1 MERGAKWRPAV
12 VAFADLMEARLA
24 EHDDRRGGET
34 WGRVAD
40 PMELVEGARRN
51 AEELAHKVDA
61 WQAPGLWQDKPDN
74 LAIMRQA
81 ADVANFAMM
90 IGDRCG
96 PLERRPLDPWLP
108 IDAGAKTGK
117 LVWLLVDY
125 REGEHPLEDA
135 TFAATLGYNS
145 LADTG
150 EDEWKLVGWCWSHDH
165 FVDGKGKVLAWK
177 PIGFELLPPACFVPT
192 SDGANPPA
200 TAIDA
205 ALASKAPE

>member
-34 WGRVAD
+34 WGRVVD
-40 PMELVEGARRN
+40 PITLVDGAVNNVVELTS
-51 AEELAHKVDA
+51 KVTV
-61 WQAPGLWQDKPDN
+61 WQTPGFWDGKPDN

-90 IGDRCG
+90 VADRCG

-108 IDAGAKTGK
+108 VDDAAKTGK

-125 REGEHPLEDA
+125 RGDGAHPLEDA
-135 TFAATLGYNS
+135 EYAATLGYNT

-150 EDEWKLVGWCWSHDH
+150 EDEWKLVGWCWTHDH
-165 FVDGKGKVLAWK
+165 FVDGKGAVLGWK
-177 PIGFELLPPACFVPT
+177 SIGFELVPPACFRPRAEV
-192 SDGANPPA
+192 
-200 TAIDA
+200 A
-205 ALASKAPE
+205 A